1 MMNFSDIASLRDS
14 LIKLRQDSKIQ
25 AAYWENEV
33 AIFDN
38 VNMLNMP
45 YEQRELNVT
54 VVGVCSSGSCRAC
67 INNRIYDLHTNM
79 TMVLFPG
86 QIVQLLDMT
95 DDFNMM
101 VICLSAERNQ
111 VIINQTRDIV
121 PLIMYIRQHPII
133 ETPEQFV
140 SWAKDY
146 CHLCMR
152 AFSCADLPFRNQ
164 MYEALLS
171 TLYYNLANVYGNA
184 LVSSPLHNS
193 RQEEIFMQFLQL
205 LEKQYTQYRDV
216 AYYAERLCVTPKYLS
231 SVVKAVSGRTAGVC
245 IDSYVV
251 EEAKRQLR
259 TTRLSV
265 LEISQNLNF
274 PNQSFFG
281 KYFKRLTHQSPYQ
294 YRKTHII

>member
-1 MMNFSDIASLRDS
+1 MMNFSDIAGLRDS

-33 AIFDN
+33 AMFDN
-38 VNMLNMP
+38 LDHLNLP

-54 VVGVCSSGSCRAC
+54 IVGVCLSGSSRAC

-133 ETPEQFV
+133 ETPELFV
-140 SWAKDY
+140 SWAKEY

-205 LEKQYTQYRDV
+205 LEKQYTKYRDV

-245 IDSYVV
+245 IDSYVI